1 MMPPETPNFHRFSEP
16 SSTPRSSS
24 RPVPSFLEE
33 SKTFST
39 KKVITEISYYLV
51 ITNIINNNDLFFIL
65 IMSSLTRTSLTVNK
79 LCFVVINAK
88 RH

>member
-24 RPVPSFLEE
+24 RPVPHFLEE

-39 KKVITEISYYLV
+39 KKV
-51 ITNIINNNDLFFIL
+51 NILNLTLFQL
-65 IMSSLTRTSLTVNK
+65 KVN
-79 LCFVVINAK
+79 
-88 RH
+88 